1 MIVIVFLAG
10 SVAVFMFMNYAV
22 GQLIDEGVISLTNQ
36 QETSNNSSD
45 VICDNSLRDDTIIR
59 VHKFQREEIIW

>member
-59 VHKFQREEIIW
+59 VHKFQREEII